1 VFQLAIKG
9 VRFNVA
15 RYVATLV
22 AIITGVA
29 FFAAAG
35 FASDRVIS
43 ALEGDVTK
51 QYGNVD
57 TAVVVDDSKSDAKA
71 FAEQL
76 RIPQDVVDEIAD
88 LPNVEGVGGELT
100 GPVAFGRANGSTF
113 ADGAIGRL
121 WIEDQELNPLDVI
134 EGKAPESAGDIAVDK
149 GLADNEGLEVGD
161 TVTVLSVDGENEA
174 KIVGITEFGGNAD
187 SIDQK
192 GTVSIPEASAFD
204 WLNSGLQEYKEVYV
218 RGSGD
223 QAALAKAVGKVIP
236 AGFVAKTGAQ
246 FLDDK
251 RGEVAS
257 WGKTLKVGL
266 QFFAVLALFVGGF
279 VIYNTFSVIVAQRQR
294 ELAVLSA
301 IGATPKQ
308 LKRSLRFEGLVIG
321 IVGSIL
327 GVIVGAILTFGLVT
341 VLNLAGVSLPGSG
354 IKIKPSNV
362 ISAVLFGTIITLVSV
377 MIPARRAAKTEP
389 IEALRDAAAETGEN
403 SRTRGITALVLVV
416 VGFLLMVAGGKA
428 LTIGLG
434 IFLLIIGVIVA
445 GPFIATG
452 GARLMRPLVNRFGL
466 EWRLAV
472 DNSARNPKRT
482 ATTANA
488 LLIGVFLVT
497 LVTVAG
503 QSVKDFVVSEIQ
515 NLEGADFTI
524 RSDGGSIDDGL
535 VNQLESIKGVEK
547 VTPFRRESVTIT
559 GQPSQLS
566 TLDTAAVRKIAK
578 IEAKEGS
585 LDDLGPGTIALIDDS
600 SIKGA
605 NDKSVAIGDKVKVA
619 NASGDSVNVK
629 VVAVLKSTIDSS
641 EVGSLVDTETFD
653 GLVGETAP
661 IAAFI
666 DVTDGDQ
673 TDTQDRIDDR
683 LSRRPDITLSPGN
696 TVAKLIK
703 SVFDFL
709 INAVTGLLL
718 MSVLVALIGII
729 NTLSLSLLER
739 RRELGL
745 LRVMGMTDVRV
756 RRMVRRE
763 SALIAALGTAS
774 GVVLGFAVGWGL
786 IASIDR
792 LSDASIGLGFP
803 GEQILLVLV
812 LGVIL
817 GYVSAIIPARRATRA
832 EVLDAIQSA

>member
-1 VFQLAIKG
+1 MFQLAIKG

-35 FASDRVIS
+35 FVSDRVIS
-43 ALEGDVTK
+43 ALEGDVNR
-51 QYGNVD
+51 QFGNVD
-57 TAVVVDDSKSDAKA
+57 VAIVVDNSSGDAQA

-76 RIPQDVVDEIAD
+76 RVPQKVVDKIAE
-88 LPNVEGVGGELT
+88 LPGVEGVGGELT
-100 GPVAFGRANGSTF
+100 GPVAFGRKNGATF
-113 ADGAIGRL
+113 GDGAMGRL
-121 WIEDQELNPLDVI
+121 WIADTTLNPVDVAS
-134 EGKAPESAGDIAVDK
+134 GRAPKSSGEIAVDK
-149 GLADNEGLEVGD
+149 GLADKEGLKVGD
-161 TVTVLSVDGENEA
+161 TVKVLSVGGENQA
-174 KIVGITEFGGNAD
+174 TIVGITEFSGNAD
-187 SIDQK
+187 AIDQH
-192 GTVSIPEASAFD
+192 GTVSIPAVTAFD
-204 WLNSGLQEYKEVYV
+204 WLNSGLAEYKEVYV

-223 QAALAKAVGKVIP
+223 QASLAKAVGKVIP
-236 AGFVAKTGAQ
+236 AGFAAKTGAQ
-246 FLDDK
+246 FLEDK

-257 WGKTLKVGL
+257 WGKTLKIGL
-266 QFFAVLALFVGGF
+266 QAFAMLALFVGGF

-308 LKRSLRFEGLVIG
+308 LKRSLRFEGFVIG
-321 IVGSIL
+321 IVGSVL
-327 GVIVGAILTFGLVT
+327 GVVVGALLTSALVS
-341 VLNLAGVSLPGSG
+341 VLSVAGVSLPGSG
-354 IKIKPSNV
+354 IKISPNNV
-362 ISAVLFGTIITLVSV
+362 ILAVLFGTIITLVSV

-389 IEALRDAAAETGEN
+389 IEALRDASAETGEIPR
-403 SRTRGITALVLVV
+403 SRGITAGVLVV
-416 VGFLLMVAGGKA
+416 LGLLLMLAGGKA

-434 IFLLIIGVIVA
+434 ILMLIVGVILA
-445 GPFIATG
+445 GPLLAIG
-452 GARLMRPLVNRFGL
+452 GAHLARPLVNRFGL
-466 EWRLAV
+466 ESRLAV

-503 QSVKDFVVSEIQ
+503 QSVKDFVVSEIR

-524 RSDGGSIDDGL
+524 RSDGGSVDPDL
-535 VNQLESIKGVEK
+535 VQQLESIKGVER
-547 VTPFRRESVTIT
+547 VTPFRRESVAINGT
-559 GQPSQLS
+559 PSQLS
-566 TLDTAAVRKIAK
+566 TTDTGAVVKIAK
-578 IEAKEGS
+578 IEAKDGS

-600 SIKGA
+600 TIKQSNGRP
-605 NDKSVAIGDKVKVA
+605 VEVGDTVKVA
-619 NASGDSVNVK
+619 NAAGDSVNVE
-629 VVAVLKSTIDSS
+629 VVAILKGTIDSS
-641 EVGSLVDTETFD
+641 QVGSLVDTRTFD
-653 GLVGETAP
+653 DLVGETAP
-661 IAAFI
+661 IAGFI
-666 DVTDGDQ
+666 DAKEGSQSDVEN
-673 TDTQDRIDDR
+673 RIDDK

-696 TVAKLIK
+696 ALAKIIK

-718 MSVLVALIGII
+718 MSVLVALIGIV

-745 LRVMGMTDVRV
+745 LRVMGMTDDRV

-763 SALIAALGTAS
+763 SALIAMLGTVT
-774 GVVLGFAVGWGL
+774 GVVLGLAVGWGL

-792 LSDASIGLGFP
+792 LSSASISLGFP
-803 GEQILLVLV
+803 GKQLLLVV
-812 LGVIL
+812 ILGIAL

-832 EVLDAIQSA
+832 EVLDAIQST

>member
-1 VFQLAIKG
+1 MFHLAIKG

-22 AIITGVA
+22 AIVTGVA

-35 FASDRVIS
+35 FASDRIIS
-43 ALEGDVTK
+43 ALEGNVTK

-57 TAVVVDDSKSDAKA
+57 TAVVVDDSKADAKA

-76 RIPQDVVDEIAD
+76 RVPQDVVDEIAD
-88 LPNVEGVGGELT
+88 LPNVEGVAGELT

-113 ADGAIGRL
+113 ADGAVGRL
-121 WIEDQELNPLDVI
+121 WIDDQDLNPVDVI
-134 EGKAPESAGDIAVDK
+134 EGKAPKSEGQIAIDK
-149 GLADNEGLEVGD
+149 GLADKEGLKVGD
-161 TVTVLSVDGENEA
+161 SVTVLSVAGENKA
-174 KIVGITEFGGNAD
+174 TIVGITEFGGDTDA
-187 SIDQK
+187 IDQN
-192 GTVSIPEASAFD
+192 GTVSIPAATAFD

-236 AGFVAKTGAQ
+236 AGFVAKTGAE
-246 FLDDK
+246 FLDAK

-257 WGKTLKVGL
+257 WGKTLKVAL

-321 IVGSIL
+321 IVGSLL

-341 VLNLAGVSLPGSG
+341 VLDMAGVSLPGSG

-389 IEALRDAAAETGEN
+389 IEALRDAAAETGEIAR
-403 SRTRGITALVLVV
+403 SRGITAGVLAI
-416 VGFLLMVAGGKA
+416 VGMLLMFAGGKP
-428 LTIGLG
+428 LTIALG
-434 IFLLIIGVIVA
+434 ILLLIVGVILA
-445 GPFIATG
+445 GPFIAIG
-452 GARLMRPLVNRFGL
+452 GATLARPIVNRFGL
-466 EWRLAV
+466 ESRLAV

-503 QSVKDFVVSEIQ
+503 QSVKDFAIAEIQ

-524 RSDGGSIDDGL
+524 RSDGGSIDDDL
-535 VNQLESIKGVEK
+535 VAKLEAIKGVEK
-547 VTPFRRESVTIT
+547 VTPFRRESVTIN

-566 TLDTAAVRKIAK
+566 TLDTAAVTKIAK

-585 LDDLGPGTIALIDDS
+585 LDDLEPGTIALIDDS
-600 SIKGA
+600 TIKGA
-605 NDKSVAIGDKVKVA
+605 NGRSVGVGDKVKVA
-619 NASGDSVNVK
+619 NASGDTVNVE
-629 VVAVLKSTIDSS
+629 VVAILKSTIDSS

-653 GLVGETAP
+653 DLVGETAP
-661 IAAFI
+661 IAAFV
-666 DVTDGDQ
+666 DATDGDQ
-673 TDTQDRIDDR
+673 TDTQDRINDK

-696 TVAKLIK
+696 AIAKIIK
-703 SVFDFL
+703 QVFDFL

-718 MSVLVALIGII
+718 MSVLVALIGIV

-739 RRELGL
+739 KRELGL
-745 LRVMGMTDVRV
+745 LRVMGMTDDRV

-763 SALIAALGTAS
+763 SALIAMLGTVT
-774 GVVLGFAVGWGL
+774 GVVLGLVIGWGL

-792 LSDASIGLGFP
+792 LSSASISVSFP
-803 GEQILLVLV
+803 GKQLLLVIV
-812 LGVIL
+812 LGIAL

-832 EVLDAIQSA
+832 QVLDAIQST